1 MQKNNFF
8 SGAIVLVVGIFIG
21 FLVWG
26 FGGNKGGE
34 MAENDSLKNGVMDS
48 DMRDEMDKMM
58 SEIINK
64 TGDEFDKAFLNE
76 MIIHHEG
83 AVEMSNLALAT
94 SKKSEIL
101 ILASDIV
108 AGQTREIAKM
118 KEWLEKWF
126 NTSSMNQVP
135 VYVR

>member
-1 MQKNNFF
+1 MQKNNLF

-126 NTSSMNQVP
+126 NTSSMKQVP